1 MLTLK
6 GDKVYLRAL
15 EPEDLDFILEV
26 ENAEDFWEISATR
39 VPYSRFLIKK
49 YLQNSHRDIYDVK
62 QLRLV
67 ICNRDDDTPIGLID
81 VFDLEPKDRRA
92 ALGIIIVN
100 EENRGKGYGA
110 EVLSLI
116 SKYCF
121 THLGLHQL
129 YANVTADNLTSIKLF
144 EKSNYKSVGT
154 KKDWVLVNGKFKD
167 EILYQLIN
175 DVY

>member
-6 GDKVYLRAL
+6 GEKVYLRAL

-49 YLQNSHRDIYDVK
+49 YLQNSHRDIFEVK
-62 QLRLV
+62 QLRLM
-67 ICNRDDDTPIGLID
+67 ICKLDGTPIGLID

-92 ALGIIIVN
+92 ALGILIVHD
-100 EENRGKGYGA
+100 ENRGKGYGE

-116 SKYCF
+116 SNYCF

-129 YANVTADNLTSIKLF
+129 YANVTTDNSASIKLF
-144 EKSNYKSVGT
+144 EKCNFKSVGT
-154 KKDWVLVNGKFKD
+154 KKEWVLVNGKFKD

-175 DVY
+175 NVY